1 MHYRFAICDDQ
12 PADLKF
18 ISTLVARWADRA
30 DHTSSIATFPSAE
43 AFLLRYAEDKAYD
56 ILLLDIEMGAMNG
69 VALAKAIRAENKE
82 VQIVFTTGYMEYI
95 EDGYD
100 VEALHYLMKPVNE
113 AKLFA
118 VLNRATEKLQRNERA
133 MLLDTRDEAIRIPL
147 YEIQY
152 LEVRQNYVT
161 IHAREE
167 HTVKRSLSEI
177 ETELDESFFRVGRSF
192 IVNLRYVRKVTKTD
206 VYLKSGAVVPLSR
219 GMYEPL
225 NRAMISYF

>member
-1 MHYRFAICDDQ
+1 MNYRFALCDDE
-12 PADLKF
+12 PADLKY
-18 ISTLVARWADRA
+18 IATLVAQWADA
-30 DHTSSIATFPSAE
+30 SGHTAAVEPFPSAE

-56 ILLLDIEMGAMNG
+56 ILLLDIEMGQMNG
-69 VALAKAIRAENKE
+69 VALARAIRAENKE
-82 VQIVFTTGYMEYI
+82 VQIVFITGYMDYI
-95 EDGYD
+95 ANGYD

-113 AKLFA
+113 AKLLD
-118 VLNRATEKLQRNERA
+118 VLKRAADKLRRNERA
-133 MLLDTRDEAIRIPL
+133 LLLEIHDETVRIPL

-167 HTVKRSLSEI
+167 HTVKRPLSEI
-177 ETELDESFFRVGRSF
+177 EKELDESFFRVGRSF
-192 IVNLRYVRKVTKTD
+192 IVNLRYIRKITKTD
-206 VYLKSGAVVPLSR
+206 VYLKNGAVVPLSR

>member
-12 PADLKF
+12 PADLRF
-18 ISTLVARWADRA
+18 IATLVARWADA
-30 DHTSSIATFPSAE
+30 TGHSAAIATFPSAE

-56 ILLLDIEMGAMNG
+56 ILLLDIEMGQMNG
-69 VALAKAIRAENKE
+69 VALAKAVRAANKE
-82 VQIVFTTGYMEYI
+82 VQIVFVTGYMEYI
-95 EDGYD
+95 ADGYD

-113 AKLFA
+113 GKLCA
-118 VLNRATEKLQRNERA
+118 VLNRAADKLKRNEQA
-133 MLLDTRDEAIRIPL
+133 LLLDSRDEAVRIPL
-147 YEIQY
+147 YEIHY

-167 HTVKRSLSEI
+167 HVVKRPLGEI
-177 ETELDESFFRVGRSF
+177 EKELDESFFRVGRSF
-192 IVNLRYVRKVTKTD
+192 IVNLRYIRKITKTD
-206 VYLKSGAVVPLSR
+206 VHLKSGAVIPLSR

>member
-1 MHYRFAICDDQ
+1 MHYRFAICDDVS
-12 PADLKF
+12 ADQKF
-18 ISTLVARWADRA
+18 IAALVTRWADMVG
-30 DHTSSIATFPSAE
+30 HTVAIATFPSAE

-56 ILLLDIEMGAMNG
+56 VLLLDIEMGQMSG
-69 VALAKAIRAENKE
+69 VALARAVRAENKE

-95 EDGYD
+95 ADGYEVD
-100 VEALHYLMKPVNE
+100 ALHYLVKPVNAE
-113 AKLFA
+113 KLFV

-133 MLLDTRDEAIRIPL
+133 LLLDVRDEAVRIPL

-167 HTVKRSLSEI
+167 HTVKRPLNEM
-177 ETELDESFFRVGRSF
+177 EKELDESFFRVGRSF
-192 IVNLRYVRKVTKTD
+192 IVNLRYIRKVTRTD
-206 VYLKSGAVVPLSR
+206 VHLKSGAVVPLSR

-225 NRAMISYF
+225 NRAMIEYF